1 MKNGDCYLSEKNL
14 GNAFINLFSE
24 GKRTYFPKKRQRCL
38 FEKKKSITYGK
49 TFATPLK
56 KSLYHRAVE
65 RYENPGVPVVIRWD
79 NLSPL
84 VEIDNNRVN

>member
-1 MKNGDCYLSEKNL
+1 MLLLICLVRAKEPIFQKKGRGVYL
-14 GNAFINLFSE
+14 
-24 GKRTYFPKKRQRCL
+24 
-38 FEKKKSITYGK
+38 KKKSITYGK

-79 NLSPL
+79 NLPPL